1 MGNADEPVEAQPAG
15 GCDSVQHLTA
25 RCSSYAR
32 AMDILGRRWMGLVL
46 SALLAGPRR
55 FNEIL
60 AAIPGISDPLLTQR
74 LRELECEGLV
84 ERRVLATSPV
94 RVEYALTESGRDLE
108 RVMLT
113 ILQWAHRWLG
123 EGAPTAT
130 GTTKQTAEAE
140 VQPAPSAIPAAR

>member
-1 MGNADEPVEAQPAG
+1 M
-15 GCDSVQHLTA
+15 
-25 RCSSYAR
+25 
-32 AMDILGRRWMGLVL
+32 
-46 SALLAGPRR
+46 
-55 FNEIL
+55 
-60 AAIPGISDPLLTQR
+60 
-74 LRELECEGLV
+74 
-84 ERRVLATSPV
+84 LATSPV

-113 ILQWAHRWLG
+113 LLQWANRWLG